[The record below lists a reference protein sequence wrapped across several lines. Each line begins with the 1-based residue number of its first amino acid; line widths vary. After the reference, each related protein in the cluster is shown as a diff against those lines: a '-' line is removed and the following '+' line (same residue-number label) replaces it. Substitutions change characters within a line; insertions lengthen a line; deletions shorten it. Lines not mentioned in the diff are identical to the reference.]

1 MKYIFKC
8 IGILLPIA
16 AVVMIVLQVVVSNE
30 LATLGKKLGQLD
42 QNVKLESDINEALR
56 TEVASASSLLVL
68 RDRAEL
74 LGFVEPTSKQVI
86 SLTSEIPVALKHSDT
101 SIRPSFE

>member
-1 MKYIFKC
+1 MKYLFKI
-8 IGILLPIA
+8 IGIILPIA
-16 AVVMIVLQVVVSNE
+16 AVVMIILQVVVSNE

-42 QNVKLESDINEALR
+42 LNVKLESDINEAMR
-56 TEVASASSLLVL
+56 TEVASASSLLVM

-86 SLTSEIPVALKHSDT
+86 SLTSEVPVALKPGDAL
-101 SIRPSFE
+101 IRPSFE